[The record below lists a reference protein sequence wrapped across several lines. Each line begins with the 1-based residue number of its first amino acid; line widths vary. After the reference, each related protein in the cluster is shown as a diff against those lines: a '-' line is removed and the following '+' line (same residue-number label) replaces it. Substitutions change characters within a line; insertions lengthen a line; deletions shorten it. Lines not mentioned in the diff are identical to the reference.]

1 MIGDDLNQTI
11 LQVETDMRTERQL
24 NSIRKRRSKFIC
36 VNDNVVNM
44 TEEIKDALHE
54 FYESFFPV
62 PSQFEKGKMT
72 DGTKE
77 AVQLN
82 RLGIVIVILGV
93 VGLIVLWVFFQL
105 IFLL

>member
-1 MIGDDLNQTI
+1 
-11 LQVETDMRTERQL
+11 
-24 NSIRKRRSKFIC
+24 
-36 VNDNVVNM
+36 M

-82 RLGIVIVILGV
+82 RV
-93 VGLIVLWVFFQL
+93 VGVLL
-105 IFLL
+105 ADIFVMNPNS